1 MRSGSDPVSNAN
13 LCNPT
18 RAAAAV
24 AAVCVARVESVL
36 CLCVR
41 AREEKEERGRKRGS
55 RNCGAAEKVSFA
67 ADIEL
72 QPSRPHSVV
81 IIPEQVFIENWD
93 FLTIKHDFLVP
104 MDSH

>member
-18 RAAAAV
+18 RAAAAA

-67 ADIEL
+67 AAADIEL
-72 QPSRPHSVV
+72 QPSRPAQCCNHSRTGVHRKLGL
-81 IIPEQVFIENWD
+81 FNN
-93 FLTIKHDFLVP
+93 
-104 MDSH
+104 